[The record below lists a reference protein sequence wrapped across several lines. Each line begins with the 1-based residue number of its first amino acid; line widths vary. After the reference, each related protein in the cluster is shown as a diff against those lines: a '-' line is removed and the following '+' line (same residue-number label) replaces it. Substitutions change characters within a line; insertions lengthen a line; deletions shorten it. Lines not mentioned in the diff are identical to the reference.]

1 MYTLGIWLST
11 DIIENVF
18 AGSLIGGLALSLIL
32 FLSVARLPFRLRR
45 LRFLRRKSRSRD
57 SEHLPSF
64 LPATLGISITSFG
77 LFGLICRVL
86 LRLDAVLS
94 IAIAIALSV
103 LLFSWLVAATRKLL
117 ANTGK
122 PMEGSSLVGSI
133 AHVCLAIPQDGVGA
147 IAYQSEG
154 KRHTMPARSPKPL
167 DPGIRVVVT
176 DLHRRVAVVEELD
189 VWLSSMEAK

>member
-1 MYTLGIWLST
+1 MNALGIWLST

-18 AGSLIGGLALSLIL
+18 AGSLIGGLAISLIL

-45 LRFLRRKSRSRD
+45 LRILRRNSRSRD

-64 LPATLGISITSFG
+64 PATVGISITSFG

-86 LRLDAVLS
+86 LKLDPVLS
-94 IAIAIALSV
+94 IAIAITLSV
-103 LLFSWLVAATRKLL
+103 LLFSWLVVAIRKLL
-117 ANTGK
+117 ANSGK

-167 DPGIRVVVT
+167 DPGIRVLVT
-176 DLHRRVAVVEELD
+176 DLHKRVAVVEELD
-189 VWLSSMEAK
+189 VWLSSMETK